1 VRIIS
6 GHLKGRRLHSF
17 SGSNVRPTADRVRE
31 ALFSILAQTPFDAAV
46 LDLFAGT
53 GALGIEAISRGAKSA
68 VFIDKNAASIALIR
82 KNIEH
87 CRLADTT
94 RVIRWNA
101 DANLDCLR
109 AYPAAFNLVF
119 MDPPYGKNLVPITL
133 RHLLACGCLSP
144 DATIIAEHEPDTT
157 PEPPS
162 THFQIEDH
170 RRYGK
175 CCLSF
180 YRFQPIAP

>member
-17 SGSNVRPTADRVRE
+17 SGSTVRPTADRVRE
-31 ALFSILAQTPFDAAV
+31 ALFSILAQLPCDATV

-53 GALGIEAISRGAKSA
+53 GALGIEAISRGAASV
-68 VFIDKNAASIALIR
+68 VFVDKTAGSIALVQ
-82 KNIEH
+82 KNIDH
-87 CRLADTT
+87 CRLTGRT
-94 RVIRWNA
+94 RVIRWDA
-101 DANLDCLR
+101 GANLNCLR
-109 AYPAAFNLVF
+109 AYPNAFNLVF

-133 RHLLACGCLSP
+133 KHLLDCGCLSP
-144 DATIIAEHEPDTT
+144 DATIAAEHEPEAT
-157 PEPPS
+157 PQPPS

-180 YRFQPIAP
+180 YRFQS